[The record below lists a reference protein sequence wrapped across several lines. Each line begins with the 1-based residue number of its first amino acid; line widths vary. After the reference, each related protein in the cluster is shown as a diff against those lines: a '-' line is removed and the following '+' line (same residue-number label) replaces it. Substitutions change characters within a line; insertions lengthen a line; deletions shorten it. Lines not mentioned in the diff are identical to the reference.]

1 MGDFQMMMRRPFV
14 GGNWK
19 MHGDLARAAELT
31 DDLAASAKTLPEQ
44 VDIAIYPPAPYLQAV
59 GHALRGSGILLGGQ
73 DAAAHLEGAFT
84 GQTSPSMVADLGGR
98 SVLVGHSERRHGLGE
113 TDDLLALKV
122 RAAFAA
128 DISPVLCVG
137 ETQSERDGGI
147 ALEVVEKQV
156 RAGFSDLPADL
167 AARVV
172 VAYEPVWAIGTG
184 VTATPADAQNAHA
197 SIRDLLGSLYD
208 LELAG
213 RVRIIY
219 GGSVKAANAVE
230 LFAGTDVDGGLIGG
244 ASLVV
249 DDFLAICQAA
259 ADANSQGA

>member
-1 MGDFQMMMRRPFV
+1 MTMRRPFV

-19 MHGDLARAAELT
+19 MQGDLARAAELT
-31 DDLAASAKTLPEQ
+31 DDLMAGAGGLPEQ
-44 VDIAIYPPAPYLQAV
+44 VDIAIYPPAPYLQSV
-59 GHALRGSGILLGGQ
+59 GHALRGSGLVLGGQ
-73 DAAAHLEGAFT
+73 DASAHLEGAFT
-84 GQTSPSMVADLGGR
+84 GQTSPSMIADLGGR
-98 SVLVGHSERRHGLGE
+98 SVLIGHSERRHGLGE
-113 TDDLLALKV
+113 ADDLLALKV

-128 DISPVLCVG
+128 GIDPVLCVG

-167 AARVV
+167 AARIV

-208 LELAG
+208 LELSG

-219 GGSVKAANAVE
+219 GGSVKAANAAE
-230 LFAGTDVDGGLIGG
+230 LFAGPDVDGGLIGG

-249 DDFLAICQAA
+249 DDFLAICREA
-259 ADANSQGA
+259 ADANSSGA

>member
-1 MGDFQMMMRRPFV
+1 MTMRRPFV

-19 MHGDLARAAELT
+19 MQGDLARAAELT
-31 DDLAASAKTLPEQ
+31 DDLTAAAGGLPEQ
-44 VDIAIYPPAPYLQAV
+44 VEIAIYPPAPYLQSV
-59 GHALRGSGILLGGQ
+59 GHALRGSGLVLGGQ
-73 DAAAHLEGAFT
+73 DASAHLDGAFT
-84 GQTSPSMVADLGGR
+84 GQTSPAMIADLGGR

-128 DISPVLCVG
+128 GIDPVLCVG

-147 ALEVVEKQV
+147 ALEVVGKQV
-156 RAGFSDLPADL
+156 RSGFSDLSADL
-167 AARVV
+167 AARIV

-208 LELAG
+208 SELSG

-230 LFAGTDVDGGLIGG
+230 LFAGPDVDGGLIGG

-249 DDFLAICQAA
+249 DDFLAICRAA
-259 ADANSQGA
+259 ADASSSGA